1 MAIKDILVHVG
12 CSARQCCVDV
22 AASLATQNGAHLVG
36 LHVSTQPD
44 IPPYIEAQ
52 LGAEVVAAQAR
63 NAEELQV
70 KCKTAFDQAVDA
82 SGLSAEWRMLEG
94 DWVDTI
100 QMVGRSADLV
110 IVGQTDPNG
119 PGVVGGEDVA
129 GRLALTLGRPVLAVP
144 YAGSFGAIGKR
155 VMVAWDGSRAAARAL
170 GDALPLMHEA
180 EMVNV
185 LSVNPDTSAHGHG
198 HAPATGADIVT
209 HLARHGIT
217 AEAQHLQVHDIEI
230 GAMMLSRASD
240 FGADM
245 FVMGAYG
252 HARWRELVM
261 GGVTRHMLEHMT
273 IPVLMAH

>member
-12 CSARQCCVDV
+12 CSAHQCCVDV
-22 AASLATQNGAHLVG
+22 AASLATGNDAHLVG

-52 LGAEVVAAQAR
+52 LGAEVVAAQTR
-63 NAEELQV
+63 NVEELRV
-70 KCKTAFDQAVDA
+70 KCKTAFDQAVGA
-82 SGLSAEWRMLEG
+82 SGLSAEWRALEG
-94 DWVDTI
+94 DWVDAI
-100 QMVGRSADLV
+100 QMMGRSADLV
-110 IVGQTDPNG
+110 IVGQSDPNG

-144 YAGSFGAIGKR
+144 YAGSYGVIGKR

-170 GDALPLMHEA
+170 GDALPLMQEA

-185 LSVNPDTSAHGHG
+185 LSVNPDTSAKGHK
-198 HAPATGADIVT
+198 PATGADIVA
-209 HLARHGIT
+209 HLARHGIK
-217 AEAQHLQVHDIEI
+217 AEAQHIQAQDIET
-230 GAMMLSRASD
+230 GAMMLSRAAD

-273 IPVLMAH
+273 LPVLMAH